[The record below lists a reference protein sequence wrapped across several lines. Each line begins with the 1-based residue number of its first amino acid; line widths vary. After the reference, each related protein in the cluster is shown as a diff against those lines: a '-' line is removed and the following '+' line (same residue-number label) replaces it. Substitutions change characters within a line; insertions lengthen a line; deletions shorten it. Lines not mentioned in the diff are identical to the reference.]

1 MWKFYHAFVLNRL
14 VVPTPSSRRHPT
26 HGLVSTQVP
35 TLLVGQTMGMPI
47 SLKLIREVLASA
59 GGLTFLM
66 PTPITNDKTRNGE
79 AKDLPAYA
87 QPHGQPWFRVT
98 DWGDGE
104 EVDEVFGPEVW
115 MIVVECEPTS
125 TTRKRTMR
133 PGKDYRSARF
143 SPWRAPA
150 SSL

>member
-1 MWKFYHAFVLNRL
+1 VWKFYHAFVLNRL

-104 EVDEVFGPEVW
+104 EVDEVFGPEV
-115 MIVVECEPTS
+115 CCGPTAVWKS
-125 TTRKRTMR
+125 TSVSRR
-133 PGKDYRSARF
+133 
-143 SPWRAPA
+143 
-150 SSL
+150 